1 MVFFIKYLAVAE
13 YPETEKT
20 FYRVRD
26 FQIIA
31 LIFFGKS
38 SLLLFCLVSIH
49 EEEVEVGL
57 TCCSGVYQKMWR
69 YLSNQN
75 V

>member
-26 FQIIA
+26 FQILA
-31 LIFFGKS
+31 FIFFLEKFFAIV
-38 SLLLFCLVSIH
+38 LPCFH
-49 EEEVEVGL
+49 P
-57 TCCSGVYQKMWR
+57 
-69 YLSNQN
+69 
-75 V
+75 